1 MGTSD
6 TRPTDAYGPEDPHE
20 PYQHL
25 RLESQGGLRRLTLD
39 RPPLNVL
46 SIPML
51 RELDD
56 AAARIHGDPDAAV
69 LVVTGEGKAFCA
81 GVDVA
86 DHTEDRV
93 GEMINVFHAA
103 LNRLVDLEIPVVAA
117 VNGAALGGGL
127 EVALACDIMLAREGA
142 KLGQPEIQL
151 GVFPPFA
158 AVVLPRLLGRG
169 HAMDL
174 CLSGR
179 TLTAEEA
186 HAMGLVQHVFPR
198 DTFAEDADRYVAA
211 LAALSRPVLRLAKR
225 AVAQGAKAPLGQAI
239 RASERLYLDDLMKLD
254 DAREGL
260 AAFLEKR
267 PPAWKGA

>member
-1 MGTSD
+1 MT
-6 TRPTDAYGPEDPHE
+6 PPEGSF
-20 PYQHL
+20 QHL
-25 RLESQGGLRRLTLD
+25 RLEHEGGLRRLTLD

-46 SIPML
+46 NIAML
-51 RELDD
+51 RELDE
-56 AAARIHGDPDAAV
+56 AAAQVHGDPDAAV
-69 LVVTGEGKAFCA
+69 LVVTGAGKAFCA

-103 LNRLVDLEIPVVAA
+103 LNRLVDLELPVVAV

-127 EVALACDIMLAREGA
+127 EVALACDIVLAPEGA

-179 TLTAEEA
+179 TLTAEEGR
-186 HAMGLVQHVFPR
+186 AMGLVQHAFPR
-198 DTFAEDADRYVAA
+198 DTFAEDAERYVSG
-211 LAALSRPVLRLAKR
+211 LAALSPPVLRLAKR
-225 AVAQGAKAPLGQAI
+225 AVAQGAKAPLGEAL
-239 RASERLYLDDLMKLD
+239 RATERLYLDDLMKLD